1 MIPIYKPFLKN
12 YKKSAMKAIENGWI
26 SNHGINIKLASE
38 KLNVILN
45 VKYSI
50 LMNNGTAA
58 THCLYI
64 ALKYKY
70 PNIKKIYLP
79 NNTFITPY
87 NCGLYEYPSSIFE
100 IMKISPKTLNIDTSK
115 EYIMNLEQ
123 NAAMVI
129 VHNLGNIVN
138 VPRLK
143 RMRPDIIFIEDNC
156 EGLFGKYENMYTS
169 SFDGLLA
176 SSISFYGN
184 KTLTTG
190 EGGVFITNDIDVYKY
205 IKKVYS
211 HGMTSEKYKHDILG
225 HNYKMTNIQA
235 GFLYD
240 QLKDYNTIID
250 KKNEIFKYY
259 LKYLNK
265 CIENDEIIIT
275 HKEENTIKANWMFNI
290 IIKSINYSK
299 FKEYMLKKQI
309 QIRPFFYSISCHPHL
324 SEIKNENETAFN
336 KKITEHGAMLPSY
349 PELSEEEIKYIC
361 VCINEYL
368 KF

>member
-1 MIPIYKPFLKN
+1 
-12 YKKSAMKAIENGWI
+12 
-26 SNHGINIKLASE
+26 
-38 KLNVILN
+38 
-45 VKYSI
+45 
-50 LMNNGTAA
+50 
-58 THCLYI
+58 
-64 ALKYKY
+64 
-70 PNIKKIYLP
+70 
-79 NNTFITPY
+79 
-87 NCGLYEYPSSIFE
+87 
-100 IMKISPKTLNIDTSK
+100 
-115 EYIMNLEQ
+115 MNLEQ